1 MRLPRSVGI
10 IDYGFGNVTSV
21 VNALSE
27 VGLKPIVATTGPEIE
42 KEDFL
47 LLPGVGAF
55 PSAMRVVKQRGLD
68 DAIHLAISRGSRI
81 LGICLGMQ
89 LLFQRGH
96 EFEEHAGLGVLEG
109 QVRPIVPEGKRSAHS
124 KATHIAWKTVSPVGD
139 GPLSKWF
146 DSRRSPFYFVHTF
159 AAHPENLE
167 AVAGIAGYSG
177 STFVAAVERDNV
189 AGVQFHPERS
199 GENGLRFLSDFFLRS

>member
-1 MRLPRSVGI
+1 MRLPRAVGI

-27 VGLKPIVATTGPEIE
+27 VGLRPVVATTGPEIE
-42 KEDFL
+42 KEEFL

-55 PSAMRVVKQRGLD
+55 PSAMRVIKQRGLD
-68 DAIHLAISRGSRI
+68 AAIHRAISRGSRI

-96 EFEEHAGLGVLEG
+96 EFEEYAGLGVFEG
-109 QVRPIVPEGKRSAHS
+109 EVTSIVPEGKRSAQS
-124 KATHIAWKTVSPVGD
+124 KATHIAWKAISPFGE
-139 GPLSKWF
+139 GQLSEWF
-146 DSRRSPFYFVHTF
+146 NSHQSPFYFVHSF
-159 AAHPENLE
+159 AAHPEYPGV
-167 AVAGIAGYSG
+167 VAGNASYSG
-177 STFVAAVERDNV
+177 RTFVAAVERDNV

-199 GENGLRFLSDFFLRS
+199 GENGLRFLADFFLRS

>member
-1 MRLPRSVGI
+1 
-10 IDYGFGNVTSV
+10 
-21 VNALSE
+21 
-27 VGLKPIVATTGPEIE
+27 
-42 KEDFL
+42 
-47 LLPGVGAF
+47 
-55 PSAMRVVKQRGLD
+55 
-68 DAIHLAISRGSRI
+68 
-81 LGICLGMQ
+81 MQ